1 MQKWRKKMAKAFL
14 TVRTFV
20 KNCPVSI
27 IVSEDRV
34 MVARLVDSEL
44 WFYGL
49 YATWDRAT
57 EVAKELGN
65 GVALE
70 VETEEQDGQTSN

>member
-1 MQKWRKKMAKAFL
+1 MAKAFL
-14 TVRTFV
+14 TIRTFV
-20 KNCPVSI
+20 KNCPVNI

-49 YATWDRAT
+49 YATWDRAA
-57 EVAKELGN
+57 EVVKELEN
-65 GVALE
+65 GVILE
-70 VETEEQDGQTSN
+70 VDNGNDD

>member
-1 MQKWRKKMAKAFL
+1 MAKAFL

-27 IVSEDRV
+27 IRSEDRV

-49 YATWDRAT
+49 YATWEKA
-57 EVAKELGN
+57 EQVAKDLGN
-65 GVALE
+65 GVVLE
-70 VETEEQDGQTSN
+70 VESEET

>member
-1 MQKWRKKMAKAFL
+1 MANAYLK
-14 TVRTFV
+14 VNTFV

-27 IVSEDRV
+27 IESEDNV

-44 WFYGL
+44 WYYGM
-49 YATWDRAT
+49 YTTWERAE

-65 GVALE
+65 GVVLE
-70 VETEEQDGQTSN
+70 VETEDQDGQTSN

>member
-1 MQKWRKKMAKAFL
+1 MAKAFL

-27 IVSEDRV
+27 IENEDKV

-44 WFYGL
+44 WYYGM
-49 YATWDRAT
+49 YATWERAK
-57 EVAKELGN
+57 EVAQELGN
-65 GVALE
+65 GVVLE
-70 VETEEQDGQTSN
+70 AEDGKID

>member
-1 MQKWRKKMAKAFL
+1 MTNAFL
-14 TVRTFV
+14 KVRTFV

-27 IVSEDRV
+27 IRSEDRV

-49 YATWDRAT
+49 YATWDRAE

-65 GVALE
+65 GVVLE
-70 VETEEQDGQTSN
+70 VETEET

>member
-1 MQKWRKKMAKAFL
+1 MVNAYLRVNL
-14 TVRTFV
+14 FV

-27 IVSEDRV
+27 IENENNV

-44 WFYGL
+44 WYYGM
-49 YATWDRAT
+49 YATWERAE

-65 GVALE
+65 GVVLE
-70 VETEEQDGQTSN
+70 VIADGME

>member
-1 MQKWRKKMAKAFL
+1 MTNAFL
-14 TVRTFV
+14 KVRTFV

-27 IVSEDRV
+27 IENEDKV

-49 YATWDRAT
+49 YATWDRAE

-65 GVALE
+65 GVVLE
-70 VETEEQDGQTSN
+70 VETEDTDGTNK

>member
-1 MQKWRKKMAKAFL
+1 MAKAFL
-14 TVRTFV
+14 KVRIFV
-20 KNCPVSI
+20 NNCPFSI
-27 IVSEDRV
+27 IRSEDRV

-49 YATWDRAT
+49 YATWDKAE

-65 GVALE
+65 GVVLE
-70 VETEEQDGQTSN
+70 VEDGNDIT